1 MHQGIYIGLGGSGIK
16 ALAKLKAKI
25 YQYYKTE
32 NKLQEFTNETSFIF
46 IDTDSIEFKNI
57 NSNESLIYLFDGNSP
72 IEQYEKID
80 IGNTIPAVVLA
91 NANNCVGDDNTRLK
105 SWMILEDEG
114 NYRPI
119 HFNLSNGA
127 GAMRMDAR
135 IALFKHYAFIKN
147 AIETAVSKLR
157 SELIEINEVNPNIN
171 IISGTNGGTGSAL
184 LLDISF
190 LVNRVFLN
198 QFQVFPKVKLALFAP
213 QPYRIFL
220 RLYLGLKKYL

>member
-1 MHQGIYIGLGGSGIK
+1 M
-16 ALAKLKAKI
+16 
-25 YQYYKTE
+25 
-32 NKLQEFTNETSFIF
+32 
-46 IDTDSIEFKNI
+46 
-57 NSNESLIYLFDGNSP
+57 FDGNSP